1 MAMFQKISTQ
11 PLWVVPIAVVIL
23 IRVLLLNVNSAEW
36 GDSYR
41 ILRASNYVRYLSY
54 PEDEK
59 RPPLFSALL
68 AIRPGN
74 VDAVLWGRIF
84 MLGVSFLELFVF
96 YLLCKKYLPTQNRR
110 LLALLFLF
118 LNPVYLYWS
127 IRIYADVPF
136 SLLVLLCFYVF
147 EVWREKVANGQ
158 KPSAIL
164 LILMGLICGLGILT
178 RFEGYLLAASTGMGI
193 FFVGQ
198 KQTGSKIKA
207 LLKFVLATGII
218 ILPWLIYRNPLT
230 SSYFEEPA
238 GRKYDLSMFLTY
250 LTSYLLVLG
259 VLPAFA
265 VIANLVKDNW
275 KQKILTSFK
284 KYPHIIIFVVLESLL
299 ILAWPAAVPRLFVP
313 VIPFLVILLVKS
325 LDGFERQTKGCAII
339 CSTVLIALYIVVQN
353 KIRLQ
358 FLGPHTL
365 VFITVIILGV
375 LGSLA
380 MVTKNRALFIT
391 SALISM
397 LALSASTIYLHK
409 DVYKSIVDVARFPLR
424 EPAGKI
430 IHNDTAGIISWYHP
444 TSEYKNYDTKKY
456 LTQEYLDQ
464 NQFQYVII
472 TNEFDPNLEIDLKKR
487 PYLEL
492 IKESNYARGGKMF
505 FTWLVKVKNETI
517 NSNTLL

>member
-1 MAMFQKISTQ
+1 MLKPKYWTIFSV
-11 PLWVVPIAVVIL
+11 LIAVIL
-23 IRVLLLNVNSAEW
+23 RLWLVNINSAEW

-41 ILRASNYVRYLSY
+41 ILRASNYVRQFSY
-54 PEDEK
+54 PDDEK
-59 RPPLFSALL
+59 RPPLFSILL
-68 AIRPGN
+68 AIRPAG

-84 MLGVSFLELFVF
+84 MLGISFLALFVF
-96 YLLCKKYLPTQNRR
+96 YLLCKKYLPTHNQR
-110 LLALLFLF
+110 LLALVFLF

-136 SLLVLLCFYVF
+136 SLLVLLCFYIF
-147 EVWREKVANGQ
+147 EVWREKLASGQ
-158 KPSAIL
+158 KLSAIL

-178 RFEGYLLAASTGMGI
+178 RFEGYLLAISTAVGI
-193 FFVGQ
+193 SLVGQ
-198 KQTGSKIKA
+198 KQTGFKIKA
-207 LLKFVLATGII
+207 LLKFVLATGSI

-238 GRKYDLSMFLTY
+238 GRKYDFTMFLTY
-250 LTSYLLVLG
+250 LTSYLFVLG

-265 VIANLVKDNW
+265 VMTNLVKDNW
-275 KQKILTSFK
+275 KQKILTSIK
-284 KYPHIIIFVVLESLL
+284 KYPHIISFVLLESVL

-313 VIPFLVILLVKS
+313 IIPFLVILLVKS

-430 IHNDTAGIISWYHP
+430 IHNDTAGIISWYRP
-444 TSEYKNYDTKKY
+444 SSEYKNFDTKKY
-456 LTQEYLDQ
+456 LTQEYLAQ
-464 NQFQYVII
+464 NQVQYVVI

>member
-1 MAMFQKISTQ
+1 M
-11 PLWVVPIAVVIL
+11 
-23 IRVLLLNVNSAEW
+23 
-36 GDSYR
+36 
-41 ILRASNYVRYLSY
+41 
-54 PEDEK
+54 
-59 RPPLFSALL
+59 LL
-68 AIRPGN
+68 AIRPAGI
-74 VDAVLWGRIF
+74 DAVLWGRIF
-84 MLGVSFLELFVF
+84 MLGISFLALFVF
-96 YLLCKKYLPTQNRR
+96 YLLCKKYLPTQHQR
-110 LLALLFLF
+110 LLALVFLF

-136 SLLVLLCFYVF
+136 SLLVLLCIYVF

-178 RFEGYLLAASTGMGI
+178 RFEGYLLAMSIAVGI
-193 FFVGQ
+193 FFVAQ
-198 KQTGSKIKA
+198 KQTGSKVKKLVGFI
-207 LLKFVLATGII
+207 LATGII

-238 GRKYDLSMFLTY
+238 GRKYDFTMFLTY
-250 LTSYLLVLG
+250 LISYLFVLG

-265 VIANLVKDNW
+265 VMTNILRDDW
-275 KQKILTSFK
+275 KQKILTIIQR
-284 KYPHIIIFVVLESLL
+284 YPHIIVFVVLESLL

-325 LDGFERQTKGCAII
+325 LDGFELQTKGRTII

-353 KIRLQ
+353 NLRLQ

-365 VFITVIILGV
+365 VFITVIILGIV
-375 LGSLA
+375 GSFALLI
-380 MVTKNRALFIT
+380 KNRAVFIT
-391 SALISM
+391 SAVLSM

-409 DVYKSIVDVARFPLR
+409 DVYKSIADIAGFSLR

-430 IHNDTAGIISWYHP
+430 IHNDTAGIIGWYRP
-444 TSEYKNYDTKKY
+444 SSEYKNFDNKKY
-456 LTQEYLDQ
+456 LTQEYLVQ
-464 NQFQYVII
+464 NQVQYVII

-492 IKESNYARGGKMF
+492 IKESNYTRGGKMF

-517 NSNTLL
+517 NNNTLL